1 MRRLFN
7 EATKI
12 IEEDVRWF
20 HDAAERFKEV
30 ARLLSQAERASW
42 ILLTDMYDE
51 RADIHARLVE
61 KMRRVS
67 GIS

>member
-7 EATKI
+7 EATKL

-30 ARLLSQAERASW
+30 AHLLPKPARASW
-42 ILLTDMYDE
+42 ILLTDMYNE
-51 RADIHARLVE
+51 RTDIHARLAE
-61 KMRRVS
+61 KMRHTS
-67 GIS
+67 HA

>member
-30 ARLLSQAERASW
+30 AHLLPKPERVSW
-42 ILLTDMYDE
+42 ILPTDMYDE
-51 RADIHARLVE
+51 RADIHIRLAQ
-61 KMRRVS
+61 KMRHAS
-67 GIS
+67 NA